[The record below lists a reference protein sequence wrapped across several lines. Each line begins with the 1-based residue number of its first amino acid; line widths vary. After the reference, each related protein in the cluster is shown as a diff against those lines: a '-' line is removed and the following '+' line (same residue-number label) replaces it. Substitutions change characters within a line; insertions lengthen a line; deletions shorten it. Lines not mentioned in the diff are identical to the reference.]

1 MKRRNKIYLY
11 ITVLLLLVY
20 IGLLAVLCLSEY
32 TDTDATI
39 RSFGDAFWYSLV
51 TFTTVGYGDLTP
63 VTPVGHA
70 VGVIFLLLS
79 AGIMMTLFGAA
90 ISFVT
95 SEGLPLFLLG

>member
-32 TDTDATI
+32 TDSNATI

-51 TFTTVGYGDLTP
+51 TFTTVEYGDLTP
-63 VTPVGHA
+63 VTPVGQDRKSTRLNSSHW
-70 VGVIFLLLS
+70 
-79 AGIMMTLFGAA
+79 
-90 ISFVT
+90 
-95 SEGLPLFLLG
+95 